1 MGIAPQVLSD
11 YEEFFILPNVA
22 LLFKKVPSAQTLQEL
37 RELIDV
43 LEETNKE
50 FPIAY

>member
-1 MGIAPQVLSD
+1 MIAKELLAE

-22 LLFKKVPSAQTLQEL
+22 LLFKKVPSTQTLNEL

-43 LEETNKE
+43 LEQTNKE

>member
-1 MGIAPQVLSD
+1 MSIAPQLLSE

-22 LLFKKVPSAQTLQEL
+22 LLFKRVPSAQTLQEL
-37 RELIDV
+37 RDLIDV

>member
-1 MGIAPQVLSD
+1 MSIAPQVLSD

>member
-1 MGIAPQVLSD
+1 MIAKEILAD

-22 LLFKKVPSAQTLQEL
+22 ILFKKVPSAQTLQDL
-37 RELIDV
+37 RDLINV

-50 FPIAY
+50 FPIAH

>member
-1 MGIAPQVLSD
+1 MSIAPQLLSD

-22 LLFKKVPSAQTLQEL
+22 LLFKRVPSAQTLQEL
-37 RELIDV
+37 RDLIDV

>member
-1 MGIAPQVLSD
+1 MIRQELLAD

-22 LLFKKVPSAQTLQEL
+22 LLFKKVPSSKTLQEL

-50 FPIAY
+50 FPIAH

>member
-1 MGIAPQVLSD
+1 MAVPQALLNE

-22 LLFKKVPSAQTLQEL
+22 LLFKKVPSTQTLNEL

>member
-1 MGIAPQVLSD
+1 MIRPELLAD

-22 LLFKKVPSAQTLQEL
+22 LLFKKVPSAKTLQEL

-50 FPIAY
+50 FPIAH

>member
-1 MGIAPQVLSD
+1 MSIAPQLLSD

>member
-1 MGIAPQVLSD
+1 MIAKEILAD

-22 LLFKKVPSAQTLQEL
+22 ILFKKVPSTQTLNEL

-43 LEETNKE
+43 LEQTNKE

>member
-1 MGIAPQVLSD
+1 MVAKELLAD

-22 LLFKKVPSAQTLQEL
+22 ILFKKVPSTQTLNEL

-43 LEETNKE
+43 LEQTNKE
-50 FPIAY
+50 FPIAH

>member
-1 MGIAPQVLSD
+1 MSVPKQLLD
-11 YEEFFILPNVA
+11 EYEEFFILPNVA
-22 LLFKKVPSAQTLQEL
+22 LLFKKVPSARTLQEL
-37 RELIDV
+37 RELIDI

>member
-1 MGIAPQVLSD
+1 MNVPKQLLNE

-22 LLFKKVPSAQTLQEL
+22 ILFKKVPSAQTLQDL
-37 RELIDV
+37 RELLDV

>member
-1 MGIAPQVLSD
+1 MKIAPQVLSD

-37 RELIDV
+37 RDLIDV